1 MRILVLKALKYH
13 QLVEMIYIKDNGE
26 ISKRRIKVISIKAD
40 SFQAY
45 CYLRKKENLQN
56 EQYFG
61 ICPSN
66 RKRKVCNIRNA

>member
-45 CYLRKKENLQN
+45 CYLRKK
-56 EQYFG
+56 
-61 ICPSN
+61 
-66 RKRKVCNIRNA
+66 KRTFKMNNILAFVPLTEKEKYVI